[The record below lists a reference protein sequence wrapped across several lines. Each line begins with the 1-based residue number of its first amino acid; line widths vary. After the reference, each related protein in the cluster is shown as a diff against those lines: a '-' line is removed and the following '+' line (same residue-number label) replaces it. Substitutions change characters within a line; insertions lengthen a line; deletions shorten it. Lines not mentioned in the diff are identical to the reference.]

1 MSKINEVKFTVIT
14 NRVEIYRDFSINLLY
29 YIHDFYLDP
38 DTLSSNDDIYNHF
51 SFCYNKVCDEFLLE
65 DINFKDN
72 KELNEYFHKYYY
84 HQFYKS
90 SETIDL
96 KNYEKFWNTIFDID
110 KQKNKNLINILVE
123 LYHVFD
129 KSLEKKENILDV
141 VEKNT

>member
-1 MSKINEVKFTVIT
+1 MGKINEVKYTVIT

-72 KELNEYFHKYYY
+72 KELKEYFHKYYY
-84 HQFYKS
+84 LQFYKS
-90 SETIDL
+90 VETVDL
-96 KNYEKFWNTIFDID
+96 KNYEKFWNSIFDID
-110 KQKNKNLINILVE
+110 KQKNKNQINILIE
-123 LYHVFD
+123 LYHIFD